1 MSDAPEARA
10 ALRIAR
16 IFEEECGIR
25 LSAHTREMIVAR
37 LNPRLRSLGLGSLA
51 EYAALLDGP
60 RGSTDERQLLVD
72 KLTTNE
78 TYFFR
83 EPAQFTFLR
92 ERLLGRGTP
101 VARVW
106 CAACATGEEP
116 YSVAMLLLDL
126 FPRES
131 FTVAAS
137 DISEHAL
144 GRASEGIYPQAR
156 LEQLPEGY
164 LRRFFLEGTGSYARH
179 VRVAKEVRSRV
190 RFFRHDLRGDGS
202 ALGQF
207 DVVFLR
213 NVLIYFDAEGK
224 HGILERVVDRLAP
237 GGILL
242 LGLAEALPPRAPAMV
257 RVSRSIYARS

>member
-25 LSAHTREMIVAR
+25 LSAHKREMMVAR

-164 LRRFFLEGTGSYARH
+164 LRRFFLEGTGSYA
-179 VRVAKEVRSRV
+179 
-190 RFFRHDLRGDGS
+190 
-202 ALGQF
+202 LGQF